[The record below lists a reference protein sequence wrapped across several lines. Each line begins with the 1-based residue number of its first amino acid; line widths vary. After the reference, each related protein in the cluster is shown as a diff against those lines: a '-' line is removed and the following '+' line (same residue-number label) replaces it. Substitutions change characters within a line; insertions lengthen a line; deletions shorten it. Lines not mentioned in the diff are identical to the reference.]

1 MKRTDE
7 FWLTNISERNVM
19 ISDLNI
25 TIKARSTVNLL
36 DKRRY
41 SFTQEQLEKS
51 LENGSLKAKSHLVVK
66 RLVPPGTPMEY
77 KIQVDKSAVVPDKM
91 RSVVEIK
98 EENYEELQLTDEQ
111 FAEEM
116 ADTVDIDRKPLISKD

>member
-1 MKRTDE
+1 MKKTED
-7 FWLTNISERNVM
+7 FWLTNISNRNVM
-19 ISDLNI
+19 IGDLNL
-25 TIKARSTVNLL
+25 TIKARSSVNLL
-36 DKRRY
+36 NRRFY
-41 SFTQEQLEKS
+41 SFTKEQLEKS
-51 LENGSLKAKSHLVVK
+51 LESGSLKAKSHLVVK

-77 KIQVDKSAVVPDKM
+77 KIQVDKSVVAPDKT